1 MYKEYFM
8 NTRPFRFGVSV
19 HSNRS
24 RQEWI
29 QLARQAEDL
38 GYSTLLI
45 PDHLGEQFAPIPALL
60 AAADATST
68 LRVGSLVFD
77 NDFRHPVMLAKE
89 AATLD
94 VLSGGRLELGLGAG
108 WMKPEYERAGI
119 SFERP
124 GVRIEKLEE
133 AVKIIKGLFAD
144 GPVNFAGQ
152 HYTITNMEGYPK
164 PAQRP
169 HPPIHIG
176 GGGQRLLTLAARE
189 ADIVGF
195 IPRARPDGKGQD
207 ITDAS
212 PEALTQK
219 IAWVREAAGA
229 RFAGLELGILVAQV
243 ITTEDREQAA
253 QFIAQTLAAG
263 FNVSTDQILQAP
275 YLLLGSED
283 QICEDLLARRERYG
297 ISYINVFEQ
306 SMEALAPVV
315 ARLTGK

>member
-1 MYKEYFM
+1 MSKQH
-8 NTRPFRFGVSV
+8 PFRFGVSV
-19 HSNRS
+19 HGNKS
-24 RQEWI
+24 REEWI
-29 QLARQAEDL
+29 EVARQAEDL

-45 PDHLGEQFAPIPALL
+45 PDHLGEQLAPIPALQ

-108 WMKPEYERAGI
+108 WMKPEYEQAGVP
-119 SFERP
+119 FERP
-124 GVRIEKLEE
+124 GVRIEKMHE
-133 AVKIIKGLFAD
+133 AVQIIKGLFAD
-144 GPVNFAGQ
+144 GPVTFAGQ
-152 HYTITNMEGYPK
+152 HYTITDMEGFPK
-164 PAQRP
+164 PVQRP

-176 GGGQRLLTLAARE
+176 GGGQRLLSIAAQE

-195 IPRARPDGKGQD
+195 IPRARPDGKGQEMM
-207 ITDAS
+207 DAT
-212 PEALTQK
+212 PQALEQK

-229 RFAGLELGILVAQV
+229 RFAELELGLLVAQV

-253 QFIAQTLAAG
+253 QFIANTLAAG
-263 FNVSTDQILQAP
+263 YDVSIEMILQAP
-275 YLLLGSED
+275 YLLLGTID

-297 ISYINVFEQ
+297 VSYINVFEQ
-306 SMEALAPVV
+306 SLEVLAPVI
-315 ARLTGK
+315 ARLAGK

>member
-1 MYKEYFM
+1 MS
-8 NTRPFRFGVSV
+8 TQRPFRFGVSV
-19 HSNRS
+19 HGSKS
-24 RQEWI
+24 REEWI
-29 QLARQAEDL
+29 GIARQAEDL

-45 PDHLGEQFAPIPALL
+45 PDHLGDQLSPVPALL
-60 AAADATST
+60 AAADATSK

-108 WMKPEYERAGI
+108 WMKPEYEQAGI

-124 GVRIEKLEE
+124 GVRIERLEE

-144 GPVNFAGQ
+144 GPVNFAGR
-152 HYTITNMEGYPK
+152 HYTISGLEGFPK
-164 PAQRP
+164 PVQRP
-169 HPPIHIG
+169 RPPVHIG

-195 IPRARPDGKGQD
+195 IPRARPDGQGQD
-207 ITDAS
+207 ITDAT
-212 PEALTQK
+212 PEALEQK

-229 RFAGLELGILVAQV
+229 RFSELELGILVAQV

-283 QICEDLLARRERYG
+283 QMCEDLLARQERYG
-297 ISYINVFEQ
+297 ISYISVFEQ

-315 ARLTGK
+315 ARLAGKTS

>member
-1 MYKEYFM
+1 MSKQ
-8 NTRPFRFGVSV
+8 RPFRFGVSV
-19 HSNRS
+19 HGNKS
-24 RQEWI
+24 REEWI
-29 QLARQAEDL
+29 EIAQQTEDL

-45 PDHLGEQFAPIPALL
+45 PDHLGEQLSPIPALL

-94 VLSGGRLELGLGAG
+94 VLSCGRLELGLGAG
-108 WMKPEYERAGI
+108 WMKPEYEQAGML
-119 SFERP
+119 FERP
-124 GVRIEKLEE
+124 GVRIEKMHE
-133 AVKIIKGLFAD
+133 AVQIIKGLFAD

-152 HYTITNMEGYPK
+152 HYTITDMEGFPK
-164 PAQRP
+164 PVQRP

-176 GGGQRLLTLAARE
+176 GGGQRLLSIAAKE

-195 IPRARPDGKGQD
+195 IPRARPDGKGQE
-207 ITDAS
+207 ILDAT
-212 PEALTQK
+212 PEALEQK

-229 RFAGLELGILVAQV
+229 RFADLELGVLVAQV

-253 QFIAQTLAAG
+253 QFIASTLAAG
-263 FNVSTDQILQAP
+263 YDVSTEMILQAP
-275 YLLLGSED
+275 YLLLGSID

-297 ISYINVFEQ
+297 VSYINVFEQ
-306 SMEALAPVV
+306 SLEVLAPVIE
-315 ARLTGK
+315 RLAGQ